1 MNDTS
6 LIKLGQYVK
15 SIKGRDMNY
24 IFIVSAIVDDK
35 YVKVVDGDLRKVSNP
50 KVKNIKHLQAIS
62 KVSQVVHDA
71 LANGKKISDLM
82 IKQEVIKLGLKDT
95 K

>member
-15 SIKGRDMNY
+15 SIKGRDLNY
-24 IFIVSAIVDDK
+24 IFIVSTIIDDK
-35 YVKVVDGDLRKVSNP
+35 YIKVVDGDLRKVNNP
-50 KVKNIKHLQAIS
+50 KVKNIKHLQVID
-62 KVSQVVHDA
+62 KVSQVVSEA
-71 LANGKKISDLM
+71 IINGKKISDLM

>member
-24 IFIVSAIVDDK
+24 IFIVSAIIDDK
-35 YVKVVDGDLRKVSNP
+35 YVKVVDGDLRKVNNP
-50 KVKNIKHLQAIS
+50 KVKNIKHLQVID
-62 KVSQVVHDA
+62 KVSQVVNEA
-71 LANGKKISDLM
+71 LKNGKKISDLM

>member
-6 LIKLGQYVK
+6 LVKLGQYVK

-24 IFIVSAIVDDK
+24 IFIVSAIIDDK
-35 YVKVVDGDLRKVSNP
+35 YVKVVDGDLRKVNNP
-50 KVKNIKHLQAIS
+50 KVKNIKHLQVID
-62 KVSQVVHDA
+62 KVSQVVNEA
-71 LANGKKISDLM
+71 LKNSKKISDLM

>member
-15 SIKGRDMNY
+15 SIRGRDLNY
-24 IFIVSAIVDDK
+24 ILIVSNIIDDK
-35 YVKVVDGDLRKVSNP
+35 YVKVVDGDLRKVNNP
-50 KVKNIKHLQAIS
+50 KVKNIKHLQVIG
-62 KVSQVVHDA
+62 KVSQVVNEA
-71 LANGKKISDLM
+71 ITNGKKLSDLM
-82 IKQEVIKLGLKDT
+82 IKQEVVKLGLKDT

>member
-24 IFIVSAIVDDK
+24 IFIVSAIIDGK

-50 KVKNIKHLQAIS
+50 KVKNIKHLQVID
-62 KVSQVVHDA
+62 KVSQVVNEA
-71 LANGKKISDLM
+71 LKNGKKISDLM

>member
-6 LIKLGQYVK
+6 LVKLGQYVK

-24 IFIVSAIVDDK
+24 IFIVSAIIDDK
-35 YVKVVDGDLRKVSNP
+35 YVKVVDGDLRKVNNP
-50 KVKNIKHLQAIS
+50 KVKNIKHLQVID
-62 KVSQVVHDA
+62 KVSQVVNEA
-71 LANGKKISDLM
+71 LKNGKKISDLM

>member
-6 LIKLGQYVK
+6 MVQLGQYVK
-15 SIKGRDMNY
+15 SIKGRDINY
-24 IFIVSAIVDDK
+24 IFIVSEVLDDK
-35 YVKVVDGDLRKVSNP
+35 FVRVVDGDLRKVNNP
-50 KVKNIKHLQAIS
+50 KVKNIKHLQSID
-62 KVSQVVHDA
+62 KVSQVVKEA
-71 LANGKKISDLM
+71 LENGKKINDLM

>member
-24 IFIVSAIVDDK
+24 IFIISAVIDDK
-35 YVKVVDGDLRKVSNP
+35 YVKVVDGDLRKVNNP
-50 KVKNIKHLQAIS
+50 KVKNIKHLQVID
-62 KVSQVVHDA
+62 KVSQVVSEA
-71 LANGKKISDLM
+71 IKNGKRISDLM